1 MKPRL
6 RSSLLG
12 LIATALA
19 ALAFVSYLRPGFVVT
34 VANQLWLC
42 F

>member
-1 MKPRL
+1 MNPRL

-12 LIATALA
+12 LIVLALA
-19 ALAFVSYLRPGFVVT
+19 LIAFVAYLRPGFVVE
-34 VANQLWLC
+34 VANQIWLC